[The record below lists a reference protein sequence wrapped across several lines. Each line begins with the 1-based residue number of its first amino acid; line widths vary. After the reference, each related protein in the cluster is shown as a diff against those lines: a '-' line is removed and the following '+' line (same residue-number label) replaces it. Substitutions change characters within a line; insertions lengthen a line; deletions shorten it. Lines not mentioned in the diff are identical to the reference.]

1 MASARKQAKE
11 ITMKASKTKSNPK
24 IKSSPKTKSRLGA
37 SYWRLW
43 SATGISNLGDGIVAV
58 AYPWLASAVTRS
70 PFLIALSVVVA
81 RLPWLVFT
89 LFAGVL
95 TDRFNRKRIIVAM
108 DICRGLLTLV
118 VGTFVYLERD
128 TLPALNEL
136 SSITDLQTNYTLYS
150 VILIT
155 AFLFGLAEVLRDN
168 TAQTLM
174 PAVVEEKDLEKANGR
189 MWSAESLTNS
199 FIGPPLGSLII
210 SVAIF
215 LPFFVDAATFFIA
228 AALIAGMKPT
238 VKSFKPE
245 QKSGPMNFRAEIK
258 EGFTWLWRHDLL
270 RPMAIILGLLNGI
283 AALSGAIFILF
294 AQEVLQTSVFIF
306 AILGTAAAVGG
317 ILGGLLGPKVSEK
330 IGRGR
335 SLALSLFVMPL
346 MTLMVGFSSLWY
358 LAWIFIA
365 IETFTGVLWNVVTVS
380 LRQSLIPSHLL
391 GRVNS
396 VYRFF
401 AWGTIPIGT
410 LLGGTLVTILQSGLG
425 REMAF
430 RSVYFIGATLGFG
443 LFLYAIRVLTTEKI
457 DRARSAVSHS

>member
-1 MASARKQAKE
+1 VKSSKV
-11 ITMKASKTKSNPK
+11 KTK
-24 IKSSPKTKSRLGA
+24 LGA
-37 SYWRLW
+37 SYWKLW
-43 SATGISNLGDGIVAV
+43 SATATSNLGDGIVAV

-70 PFLIALSVVVA
+70 PILIALSVVVS

-89 LFAGVL
+89 LFAGVI
-95 TDRFNRKRIIVAM
+95 TDRFNRKRIIVSM

-118 VGTFVYLERD
+118 VGAFVYLERES
-128 TLPALNEL
+128 LPSLNEL
-136 SSITDLQTNYTLYS
+136 ASITDLETNYTLYS

-174 PAVVEEKDLEKANGR
+174 PSIVEEKDLEKANGR

-215 LPFFVDAATFFIA
+215 LPFFVDAATFFVA
-228 AALIAGMKPT
+228 AALIASMKPT

-245 QKSGPMNFRAEIK
+245 AKSGPINFRAEIK
-258 EGFTWLWRHDLL
+258 EGFMWLWRHELL

-294 AQEVLQTSVFIF
+294 AQEVLETTVFIF
-306 AILGTAAAVGG
+306 AILGTAAAFGG

-335 SLALSLFVMPL
+335 SLALALFVMPL
-346 MTLMVGFSSLWY
+346 MTLMVGFTSLWY

-365 IETFTGVLWNVVTVS
+365 IETFTAVLWNVVTVS

-443 LFLYAIRVLTTEKI
+443 LYLYAIRVLTTENI
-457 DRARSAVSHS
+457 ERARAAASDS

>member
-1 MASARKQAKE
+1 
-11 ITMKASKTKSNPK
+11 MKASKTKSN
-24 IKSSPKTKSRLGA
+24 SKTKSTLGA
-37 SYWRLW
+37 SYWKLW

-70 PFLIALSVVVA
+70 PLLIALSVVVS

-89 LFAGVL
+89 LHAGVL
-95 TDRFNRKRIIVAM
+95 TDRFNRKRIIVGM
-108 DICRGLLTLV
+108 DICRGILTLV
-118 VGTFVYLERD
+118 VGAFVYLERES
-128 TLPALNEL
+128 LPSLNEL
-136 SSITDLQTNYTLYS
+136 SSITDLETNYTLYF

-174 PAVVEEKDLEKANGR
+174 PAIVEEKDLEKANGR

-215 LPFFVDAATFFIA
+215 LPFFVDAATFFVA
-228 AALIAGMKPT
+228 AALIATMKPT

-283 AALSGAIFILF
+283 AGISGAIFILF
-294 AQEVLQTSVFIF
+294 AQEVLKTSVFVF

-317 ILGGLLGPKVSEK
+317 IIGGLLGPKVSEK

-335 SLALSLFVMPL
+335 SLALALFVMPL
-346 MTLMVGFSSLWY
+346 MTLLVGFSSLWY

-365 IETFTGVLWNVVTVS
+365 IETFTAVLWNVVTVS

-410 LLGGTLVTILQSGLG
+410 LLGGALVAILQSSLG

-457 DRARSAVSHS
+457 DAARASVSHS

>member
-1 MASARKQAKE
+1 
-11 ITMKASKTKSNPK
+11 MKASKSKSN
-24 IKSSPKTKSRLGA
+24 SKTKSTLGA
-37 SYWRLW
+37 SYWKLW

-70 PFLIALSVVVA
+70 PLLIALSVVVS

-89 LFAGVL
+89 LHAGVL
-95 TDRFNRKRIIVAM
+95 TDRFNRKRIIVGM
-108 DICRGLLTLV
+108 DICRGILTLV
-118 VGTFVYLERD
+118 VGAFVYLERES
-128 TLPALNEL
+128 LPSLNEL
-136 SSITDLQTNYTLYS
+136 SSITDLETNYTLYF

-174 PAVVEEKDLEKANGR
+174 PAIVEEKDLEKANGR

-215 LPFFVDAATFFIA
+215 LPFFVDAATFFVA
-228 AALIAGMKPT
+228 AALIATMKPT

-283 AALSGAIFILF
+283 AGISGAIFILF
-294 AQEVLQTSVFIF
+294 AQEVLKTSVFVF

-335 SLALSLFVMPL
+335 SLALALFVMPL
-346 MTLMVGFSSLWY
+346 MTLLVGFSSLWY

-365 IETFTGVLWNVVTVS
+365 IETFTAVLWNVVTVS

-410 LLGGTLVTILQSGLG
+410 LLGGALVAILQSSLG

-457 DRARSAVSHS
+457 DAARASVSHS

>member
-1 MASARKQAKE
+1 
-11 ITMKASKTKSNPK
+11 MKAAKPKSK
-24 IKSSPKTKSRLGA
+24 LGA
-37 SYWRLW
+37 SYWKLW
-43 SATGISNLGDGIVAV
+43 SATAVSNLGDGIAAV

-70 PFLIALSVVVA
+70 PFLIALSVVVS

-95 TDRFNRKRIIVAM
+95 TDRFNRKRIVVAM
-108 DICRGLLTLV
+108 NVFNGLLTLV
-118 VGTFVYLERD
+118 VAAFVYLERES
-128 TLPALNEL
+128 LPSLNEL
-136 SSITDLQTNYTLYS
+136 TSITDLETNYSLYF

-168 TAQTLM
+168 TAQTMM
-174 PAVVEEKDLEKANGR
+174 PAVVQEKDLEKANGR

-199 FIGPPLGSLII
+199 FIGPPLGSFIVSI
-210 SVAIF
+210 AIF
-215 LPFFVDAATFFIA
+215 LPFFVDAVTFFIA
-228 AALIAGMKPT
+228 AALIAVMKPT

-245 QKSGPMNFRAEIK
+245 EKSGKINFRAEIK
-258 EGFTWLWRHDLL
+258 EGFGWLWQHELL
-270 RPMAIILGLLNGI
+270 RPMAIILGLVNGI

-294 AQEVLQTSVFIF
+294 AQEVLDTTVFIF
-306 AILGTAAAVGG
+306 AVLGTAAAVGG
-317 ILGGLLGPKVSEK
+317 ILGGLLGPKVSAK

-335 SLALSLFVMPL
+335 SLALALFTMPL
-346 MTLMVGFSSLWY
+346 MALLVGLSSLWY
-358 LAWIFIA
+358 LVWIFVA
-365 IETFTGVLWNVVTVS
+365 LETFTAVLWNVVTVS

-410 LLGGTLVTILQSGLG
+410 LLGGTLVSVLQSGLG

-430 RSVYFIGATLGFG
+430 RSVYFTGAALGFA
-443 LFLYAIRVLTTEKI
+443 LFLYAIRVLTEAKI
-457 DRARSAVSHS
+457 EEARASISHS

>member
-1 MASARKQAKE
+1 
-11 ITMKASKTKSNPK
+11 
-24 IKSSPKTKSRLGA
+24 
-37 SYWRLW
+37 
-43 SATGISNLGDGIVAV
+43 VAV

-70 PFLIALSVVVA
+70 PLLIALSVVVS

-89 LFAGVL
+89 LFAGVI
-95 TDRFNRKRIIVAM
+95 TDRFNRKRIIVSM

-118 VGTFVYLERD
+118 VGAFVYLERES
-128 TLPALNEL
+128 LPSLNEL
-136 SSITDLQTNYTLYS
+136 ASITDLETNYTLYS

-174 PAVVEEKDLEKANGR
+174 PAIVEEKDLEKANGR

-215 LPFFVDAATFFIA
+215 LPFFVDAATFFVA
-228 AALIAGMKPT
+228 AALIASMKPT

-245 QKSGPMNFRAEIK
+245 AKSGPINFRAEIK
-258 EGFTWLWRHDLL
+258 EGFMWLWRHELL

-294 AQEVLQTSVFIF
+294 AQEVLETTVFIF
-306 AILGTAAAVGG
+306 AILGTAAAFGG

-335 SLALSLFVMPL
+335 SLALALFVMPL
-346 MTLMVGFSSLWY
+346 MTLMVGFTSLWY

-365 IETFTGVLWNVVTVS
+365 IETFTAVLWNVVTVS

-443 LFLYAIRVLTTEKI
+443 LFLYAIRVLTTENI
-457 DRARSAVSHS
+457 ERARAAASDS

>member
-1 MASARKQAKE
+1 
-11 ITMKASKTKSNPK
+11 MKAAT
-24 IKSSPKTKSRLGA
+24 PKTKLGA
-37 SYWRLW
+37 SYWKLW
-43 SATGISNLGDGIVAV
+43 SATAISNLGDGIAAV

-70 PFLIALSVVVA
+70 PFLIALSVVVS

-95 TDRFNRKRIIVAM
+95 TDRFNRKRIVVAM
-108 DICRGLLTLV
+108 NVFNGLLTLV
-118 VGTFVYLERD
+118 VAAFVYLERES
-128 TLPALNEL
+128 LPSLNEL
-136 SSITDLQTNYTLYS
+136 TSITDLETNYSLYF

-168 TAQTLM
+168 TAQTMM
-174 PAVVEEKDLEKANGR
+174 PAVVQEKDLEKANGR

-199 FIGPPLGSLII
+199 FIGPPLGSFIVSI
-210 SVAIF
+210 AIF
-215 LPFFVDAATFFIA
+215 LPFFVDAVTFFIA
-228 AALIAGMKPT
+228 AALIAVMKPT

-245 QKSGPMNFRAEIK
+245 EKSGKINFRAEIK
-258 EGFTWLWRHDLL
+258 EGFGWLWQHELL
-270 RPMAIILGLLNGI
+270 RPMAIILGLVNGI

-294 AQEVLQTSVFIF
+294 AQEVLETTVFIF
-306 AILGTAAAVGG
+306 AVLGTAAAVGG
-317 ILGGLLGPKVSEK
+317 ILGGLLGPKVSAK

-335 SLALSLFVMPL
+335 SLALALFTMPL
-346 MTLMVGFSSLWY
+346 MALLIGFSSLWY
-358 LAWIFIA
+358 LVWVFVAL
-365 IETFTGVLWNVVTVS
+365 ETFTAVLWNVGTVS

-410 LLGGTLVTILQSGLG
+410 LLGGTLVSVLQSGLG

-430 RSVYFIGATLGFG
+430 RSVYFTGAALGFA
-443 LFLYAIRVLTTEKI
+443 LFLYAIRVLTEAKI
-457 DRARSAVSHS
+457 EEARAAISHS

>member
-1 MASARKQAKE
+1 LLAAWRSKVQQLDTSKFKE
-11 ITMKASKTKSNPK
+11 RPMKAAKPKSK
-24 IKSSPKTKSRLGA
+24 LGP
-37 SYWRLW
+37 SYWKLW
-43 SATGISNLGDGIVAV
+43 SATAISNLGDGIAAV

-70 PFLIALSVVVA
+70 PFLIALSVVVS

-95 TDRFNRKRIIVAM
+95 TDRFNRKHIVAAM
-108 DICRGLLTLV
+108 NVFNGVLTLV
-118 VGTFVYLERD
+118 VAAFVYLERE
-128 TLPALNEL
+128 TLPSLNEL
-136 SSITDLQTNYTLYS
+136 TSITDLETNYTLYF

-168 TAQTLM
+168 TAQTMM
-174 PAVVEEKDLEKANGR
+174 PAVVEDKNLEKANGR

-199 FIGPPLGSLII
+199 FIGPPLGSFIVSI
-210 SVAIF
+210 AIF
-215 LPFFVDAATFFIA
+215 LPFFVDAVTFFIA
-228 AALIAGMKPT
+228 AALIAAMKPT

-245 QKSGPMNFRAEIK
+245 AKSGKINFRAEIK
-258 EGFTWLWRHDLL
+258 EGFGWLWRHELL
-270 RPMAIILGLLNGI
+270 RPMAIILGLVNGI

-294 AQEVLQTSVFIF
+294 AQEVLKTTVFIF
-306 AILGTAAAVGG
+306 AVLGTAAAVGG

-335 SLALSLFVMPL
+335 SLALALFTMPL
-346 MTLMVGFSSLWY
+346 MALLVGLSSLWY
-358 LAWIFIA
+358 LVWIFVA
-365 IETFTGVLWNVVTVS
+365 IETFTAVLWNIVTVS
-380 LRQSLIPSHLL
+380 LRQSLIPSQLL

-410 LLGGTLVTILQSGLG
+410 LLGGTLVTVLQPGLG

-430 RSVYFIGATLGFG
+430 RSVYFTASALGFV
-443 LFLYAIRVLTTEKI
+443 LFIYAIRVLTEAKI
-457 DRARSAVSHS
+457 ETARASVSGT